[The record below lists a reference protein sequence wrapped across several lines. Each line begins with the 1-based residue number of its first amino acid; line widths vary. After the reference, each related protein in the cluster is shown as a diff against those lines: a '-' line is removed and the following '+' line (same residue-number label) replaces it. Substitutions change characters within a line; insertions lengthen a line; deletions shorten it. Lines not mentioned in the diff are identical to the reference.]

1 MLANS
6 DNCLGWEGETMD
18 RVYINGLAVETVIGI
33 FDWERTIKQKVVVD
47 LEMAVDIKASAA
59 SENIDRT
66 VSYKDVADRLIEFI
80 ANSEFLLVE
89 TMAEEIANLILTE
102 FPVPFVR
109 LKLGKPGA
117 VPEAQDVGVMIE
129 RGQKP

>member
-1 MLANS
+1 
-6 DNCLGWEGETMD
+6 MD
-18 RVYINGLAVETVIGI
+18 RVYIHGLAVETVIGI

-80 ANSEFLLVE
+80 ANSELLLVE

>member
-1 MLANS
+1 MP
-6 DNCLGWEGETMD
+6 EGEMMD
-18 RVYINGLAVETVIGI
+18 RVYIHGLTVETVIGI
-33 FDWERTIKQKVVVD
+33 FDWERTIQQKVVVD
-47 LEMAVDIKASAA
+47 LEMAVDIRASAA

-66 VSYKDVADRLIEFI
+66 VSYKDVSDRLLDFI

-89 TMAEEIANLILTE
+89 TMAEEIAALVLKE

-117 VPEAQDVGVMIE
+117 VPEAQDVGVIIE
-129 RGQKP
+129 RGDKPV

>member
-1 MLANS
+1 
-6 DNCLGWEGETMD
+6 MD
-18 RVYINGLAVETVIGI
+18 RVYIHGLAVETVIGI

>member
-1 MLANS
+1 
-6 DNCLGWEGETMD
+6 MD
-18 RVYINGLAVETVIGI
+18 RVYIHGLAVETVIGI

-47 LEMAVDIKASAA
+47 LEMAVDITASAA
-59 SENIDRT
+59 NEDIDRT

-89 TMAEEIANLILTE
+89 TMAEEIANLILAE

>member
-1 MLANS
+1 
-6 DNCLGWEGETMD
+6 MD
-18 RVYINGLAVETVIGI
+18 RVYIHGLAVETVIGI

-47 LEMAVDIKASAA
+47 LEMAVDITASAA

-89 TMAEEIANLILTE
+89 TMAEEIANLILAE

>member
-1 MLANS
+1 
-6 DNCLGWEGETMD
+6 MD
-18 RVYINGLAVETVIGI
+18 TVYIHGLAVETTIGI

-47 LEMAVDIKASAA
+47 IEMAVDIRASAA
-59 SENIDRT
+59 NEDIDRT
-66 VSYKDVADRLIEFI
+66 VSYKDVSDRLMAFI

-89 TMAEEIANLILTE
+89 TMAEEIATLVLTE

-117 VPEAQDVGVMIE
+117 VPEAQDVGVIIE
-129 RGQKP
+129 RGNKPA

>member
-1 MLANS
+1 
-6 DNCLGWEGETMD
+6 MD
-18 RVYINGLAVETVIGI
+18 RVYIHGLTVETVIGI

-47 LEMAVDIKASAA
+47 LEMAVDIRASAQ
-59 SENIDRT
+59 SENIERT
-66 VSYKDVADRLIEFI
+66 VSYKEVSDRLLSFI
-80 ANSEFLLVE
+80 AKSEFLLVE
-89 TMAEEIANLILTE
+89 TMAEEIAALVLKE

-129 RGQKP
+129 RGDKPA

>member
-1 MLANS
+1 
-6 DNCLGWEGETMD
+6 MD
-18 RVYINGLAVETVIGI
+18 RVYIHGLAVETVIGI

-66 VSYKDVADRLIEFI
+66 VSYKHVADRLIEFI

-89 TMAEEIANLILTE
+89 TMAEEIANLILAE

-129 RGQKP
+129 RGQKPK